1 MAKFRKGESGNPSG
15 KPKGCRNATTI
26 LFDELLKANARELI
40 EKAIEMAKNG
50 DGPALRLCIDRLA
63 PARKDRPVWFDL
75 PKMNEARDAVNAS
88 AAIVAAVA
96 GGDLTPSEAAEL
108 SKVVDGYAR
117 FHGNSPPACSYYYR
131 FSRRCNRPGWM
142 FKPSAAR
149 YCRGRDVR
157 FSHCNGGQSES
168 A

>member
-96 GGDLTPSEAAEL
+96 G
-108 SKVVDGYAR
+108 
-117 FHGNSPPACSYYYR
+117 
-131 FSRRCNRPGWM
+131 RPNP
-142 FKPSAAR
+142 F
-149 YCRGRDVR
+149 
-157 FSHCNGGQSES
+157 
-168 A
+168 

>member
-1 MAKFRKGESGNPSG
+1 MAKFKKGQCGNPSG

-26 LFDELLKANARELI
+26 LFDDLLKDNAKDLI
-40 EKAIEMAKNG
+40 EKAIEMAKGG

-75 PKMNEARDAVNAS
+75 PEMNEARDAVNAS

-108 SKVVDGYAR
+108 SKVVDSYAR
-117 FHGNSPPACSYYYR
+117 TLQ
-131 FSRRCNRPGWM
+131 
-142 FKPSAAR
+142 AAEFEER
-149 YCRGRDVR
+149 ISKLEKAVEAR
-157 FSHCNGGQSES
+157 
-168 A
+168 

>member
-26 LFDELLKANARELI
+26 IFDELLKDNARELI

-108 SKVVDGYAR
+108 SKVIDGYAR
-117 FHGNSPPACSYYYR
+117 SLQTVEFEERLSKLEKAIV
-131 FSRRCNRPGWM
+131 
-142 FKPSAAR
+142 K
-149 YCRGRDVR
+149 
-157 FSHCNGGQSES
+157 
-168 A
+168 

>member
-1 MAKFRKGESGNPSG
+1 MAKFRKGQSGNPSG

-26 LFDELLKANARELI
+26 LFDDLLKDNAKDLI
-40 EKAIEMAKNG
+40 EKAIEMAKGG

-75 PKMNEARDAVNAS
+75 PEMNEARDAVNAS

-108 SKVVDGYAR
+108 SKVVDSYAR
-117 FHGNSPPACSYYYR
+117 TLQ
-131 FSRRCNRPGWM
+131 
-142 FKPSAAR
+142 AADFEER
-149 YCRGRDVR
+149 ISKLEKAVEAR
-157 FSHCNGGQSES
+157 
-168 A
+168 